1 MNKVKKLLI
10 STMLASVTMTSISG
24 VQILAQNN
32 SYDIEVAEQSVM
44 PRYRYIIS
52 SKLIFDVTG
61 SKATYKLN
69 VKGIDEVT
77 KISGTLTLYKDG
89 EYVTSKRI
97 SENSNMLNTSGTLT
111 ASGRGS
117 YELIFSGTVS
127 TKNGSEPI
135 TISETDSY
143 WAEIIELQ

>member
-24 VQILAQNN
+24 VQIFAQDN
-32 SYDIEVAEQSVM
+32 SYDIEVAEQFVM

-52 SKLIFDVTG
+52 SKLIFDVAG

-89 EYVTSKRI
+89 EYVSSKRI
-97 SENSNMLNTSGTLT
+97 SENSNMLNASGTLT

-127 TKNGSEPI
+127 TRNGSEPI

-143 WAEIIELQ
+143 

>member
-1 MNKVKKLLI
+1 MIKIKQMLF
-10 STMLASVTMTSISG
+10 SAALASISMTSLTG
-24 VQILAQNN
+24 LQAFAQIQNN
-32 SYDIEVAEQSVM
+32 SYKTITEQSIM
-44 PRYRYIIS
+44 PRYKYITSANLDFSVSS
-52 SKLIFDVTG
+52 SKASYRIYIQGD
-61 SKATYKLN
+61 N
-69 VKGIDEVT
+69 IT

-97 SENSNMLNTSGTLT
+97 TENSNMLNTSGTLT

-127 TKNGSEPI
+127 TRNGSEPI

-143 WAEIIELQ
+143 

>member
-1 MNKVKKLLI
+1 MIKIKQMLF
-10 STMLASVTMTSISG
+10 SAALASISMTSLTG
-24 VQILAQNN
+24 LQAFAQIQNN
-32 SYDIEVAEQSVM
+32 SYKTITEQSIM
-44 PRYRYIIS
+44 PRYKYITSANLDFSVSS
-52 SKLIFDVTG
+52 SKASYRIYIQGD
-61 SKATYKLN
+61 N
-69 VKGIDEVT
+69 IT

-97 SENSNMLNTSGTLT
+97 TENSNMLNTSGTLT

-143 WAEIIELQ
+143 

>member
-1 MNKVKKLLI
+1 MMNKMKKLLFF
-10 STMLASVTMTSISG
+10 TMMASISITSLSEIQVFG
-24 VQILAQNN
+24 
-32 SYDIEVAEQSVM
+32 QSKSQEMVVIQDSIT
-44 PRYRYIIS
+44 PRYSYITSANLDFSIS
-52 SKLIFDVTG
+52 SSGAKYSIYIRG
-61 SKATYKLN
+61 KE
-69 VKGIDEVT
+69 IT

-135 TISETDSY
+135 TISESDSY

>member
-24 VQILAQNN
+24 VQIFAQDN
-32 SYDIEVAEQSVM
+32 SYDIEVAEQSVI

-69 VKGIDEVT
+69 VKGIMRD
-77 KISGTLTLYKDG
+77 
-89 EYVTSKRI
+89 R
-97 SENSNMLNTSGTLT
+97 
-111 ASGRGS
+111 
-117 YELIFSGTVS
+117 
-127 TKNGSEPI
+127 
-135 TISETDSY
+135 
-143 WAEIIELQ
+143 